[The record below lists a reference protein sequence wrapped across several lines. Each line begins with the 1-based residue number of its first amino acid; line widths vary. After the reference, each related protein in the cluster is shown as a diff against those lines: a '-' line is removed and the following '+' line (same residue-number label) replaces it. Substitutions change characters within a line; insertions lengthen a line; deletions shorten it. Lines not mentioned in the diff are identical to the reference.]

1 MVTTT
6 IVEYCDIL
14 MGSMGSSLDN
24 HNMLVRWIIIMSFGN
39 RYYECSDVR

>member
-6 IVEYCDIL
+6 IVEQCDIL
-14 MGSMGSSLDN
+14 MGFSIDN

-39 RYYECSDVR
+39 RYYEYCNVR